1 MGLHIT
7 ITSKRGCTYQK
18 KGYTTLQH
26 LAEEEINDTNM
37 SLEFTCRDN
46 HKDPLTSIYTKAANP
61 KDMSFTEYCAY
72 MRSLNPEHRHI
83 VMYNRLW
90 CKEYVYALRKNTTI
104 DGYRVFLSGPGG
116 TGKSHVLK
124 MIQRDMRYFVHTISN
139 TAADQ
144 PIVLMTAPTG
154 SAAYQIGGSTID
166 STLLL
171 YDNGKNK
178 ASWEKRTIMQIKL
191 QNLVLLTIDEISM
204 VGAKKFLDM
213 NKTLCSIKGTHDAN
227 WGNICV
233 LAVGDLYQLPPVG
246 QSPIYRQAQIIHTL
260 NDFVP
265 NGWEQ
270 MKLHELTQTM

>member
-1 MGLHIT
+1 M
-7 ITSKRGCTYQK
+7 
-18 KGYTTLQH
+18 
-26 LAEEEINDTNM
+26 N
-37 SLEFTCRDN
+37 
-46 HKDPLTSIYTKAANP
+46 
-61 KDMSFTEYCAY
+61 
-72 MRSLNPEHRHI
+72 
-83 VMYNRLW
+83 
-90 CKEYVYALRKNTTI
+90 
-104 DGYRVFLSGPGG
+104 
-116 TGKSHVLK
+116 
-124 MIQRDMRYFVHTISN
+124 
-139 TAADQ
+139 
-144 PIVLMTAPTG
+144 APTG

-178 ASWEKRTIMQIKL
+178 ASWEKRTIMQIQL

-213 NKTLCSIKGTHDAN
+213 NKTLCFIRGTHDAN

-233 LAVGDLYQLPPVG
+233 LAMGDLYQLPPIG